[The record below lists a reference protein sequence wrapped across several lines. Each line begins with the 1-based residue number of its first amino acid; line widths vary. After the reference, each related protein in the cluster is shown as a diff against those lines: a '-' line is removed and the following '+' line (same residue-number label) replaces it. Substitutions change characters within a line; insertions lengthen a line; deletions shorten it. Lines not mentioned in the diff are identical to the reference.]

1 MNINIP
7 NALTLFRIGFI
18 PVFILV
24 FYWPHPD
31 AHIYATSI
39 FFIAGISDWFDGYLA
54 RKLNQQSALGAFLDP
69 LADKLMVVV
78 VLCMLVAEHPDNN
91 WLLFST
97 IIIIAREIIISSLRE
112 WMAAQGKDDMVV
124 VSFAGK
130 AKTFAQLW
138 ALGFL
143 IYAQDLFELPIFTIG
158 IVLIVWAAVLTL
170 FSMFTYLKAAWS
182 TIKNAG

>member
-7 NALTLFRIGFI
+7 NSITLLRICLI
-18 PVFILV
+18 PVFV
-24 FYWPHPD
+24 SAFYLPYEWK
-31 AHIYATSI
+31 HIAATSI

-69 LADKLMVVV
+69 LADKLMVIIAL
-78 VLCMLVAEHPDNN
+78 VLIVAAHPDNN
-91 WLLFST
+91 WILFSAM
-97 IIIIAREIIISSLRE
+97 IIIAREIIISTLRE
-112 WMAAQGKDDMVV
+112 WMATMGKDDKVV

-143 IYAQDLFELPIFTIG
+143 IYAQDLFGLPIFTIG

-170 FSMFTYLKAAWS
+170 FSMINYLNSAWS
-182 TIKNAG
+182 TIKKAG

>member
-1 MNINIP
+1 LPINIP
-7 NALTLFRIGFI
+7 NSLTIMRILLI
-18 PVFILV
+18 PVLVVV
-24 FYWPHPD
+24 FYLPFNNHLLV
-31 AHIYATSI
+31 A
-39 FFIAGISDWFDGYLA
+39 AGIFAVAAVTDWFDGYLA
-54 RKLNQQSALGAFLDP
+54 RKLNQQSALGAFIDP

-78 VLCMLVAEHPDNN
+78 VLILLVAKYPDNN

-97 IIIIAREIIISSLRE
+97 IVIIAREIVISSLRE
-112 WMAAQGKDDMVV
+112 WMTVQGKGDMVV

-143 IYAQDLFELPIFTIG
+143 IYAQDLFGLPIFTIG

-170 FSMFTYLKAAWS
+170 ASMFTYLNSSWS
-182 TIKNAG
+182 TIKKAG

>member
-1 MNINIP
+1 MNLNIP
-7 NALTLFRIGFI
+7 NTLTLFRMGLI
-18 PVFILV
+18 PVFIV
-24 FYWPHPD
+24 AFYWPHAN
-31 AHIYATSI
+31 AHVIATSI
-39 FFIAGISDWFDGYLA
+39 FFVAGISDWFDGYLA

-69 LADKLMVVV
+69 LADKLMVIIALV
-78 VLCMLVAEHPDNN
+78 MLVAAHPENN
-91 WLLFST
+91 WLLFSA

-112 WMAAQGKDDMVV
+112 WMSTQGKDDIVV

-143 IYAQDLFELPIFTIG
+143 IYEQDLFELSIFTTG
-158 IVLIVWAAVLTL
+158 IILIVWAAVLTL
-170 FSMFTYLKAAWS
+170 FSMVTYLIAAWS

>member
-1 MNINIP
+1 MKLNIP
-7 NALTLFRIGFI
+7 NTLTLFRMGII
-18 PVFILV
+18 PVFMIA

-31 AHIYATSI
+31 AHVVATSI

-54 RKLNQQSALGAFLDP
+54 RKLNQQSPLGAFLDP
-69 LADKLMVVV
+69 LADKLMVISAL
-78 VLCMLVAEHPDNN
+78 VLLVAEHHDNN
-91 WLLFST
+91 WLLFSA
-97 IIIIAREIIISSLRE
+97 IIIIVREIIISSLRE
-112 WMAAQGKDDMVV
+112 WMSTQGKDDIVV

-143 IYAQDLFELPIFTIG
+143 IYAQDLFGLPIFTIG

-170 FSMFTYLKAAWS
+170 YSMMTYLNAAWS

>member
-7 NALTLFRIGFI
+7 NTLTLFRMGII
-18 PVFILV
+18 PVFILA
-24 FYWPHPD
+24 FYWPHPE
-31 AHIYATSI
+31 AHVIATSI

-78 VLCMLVAEHPDNN
+78 ALCLLIAEYPDNN
-91 WLLFST
+91 WLLFSA
-97 IIIIAREIIISSLRE
+97 IIILAREIIISSLRE
-112 WMAAQGKDDMVV
+112 WMATQGKDNIVM

-143 IYAQDLFELPIFTIG
+143 IYGKDLFDLPIFTIG
-158 IVLIVWAAVLTL
+158 IVLIVWAAILTL
-170 FSMFTYLKAAWS
+170 YSMMTYLISAWS

>member
-7 NALTLFRIGFI
+7 NTLTLFRIGMI
-18 PVFILV
+18 PVFIFV
-24 FYWPHPD
+24 FYWDHPD
-31 AHIYATSI
+31 AYIYATSI

-54 RKLNQQSALGAFLDP
+54 RKLNQQSPLGAFLDP
-69 LADKLMVVV
+69 LADKLMVISAL
-78 VLCMLVAEHPDNN
+78 VLLVAEYHNNN
-91 WLLFST
+91 WLLFSA

-112 WMAAQGKDDMVV
+112 WMSTLGKDDIVV

-143 IYAQDLFELPIFTIG
+143 IYGQDLFDLPIFTIG

-170 FSMFTYLKAAWS
+170 WSMMTYLSAAWS

>member
-1 MNINIP
+1 MNIP
-7 NALTLFRIGFI
+7 NTLTLFRIVLI
-18 PVFILV
+18 PVFIV
-24 FYWPHPD
+24 AFYSKYPNS
-31 AHIYATSI
+31 HIVATAI

-78 VLCMLVAEHPDNN
+78 ALAILIAEHPDNN
-91 WLLFST
+91 WLLFSA

-112 WMAAQGKDDMVV
+112 WMSTQGKSEVVV

-130 AKTFAQLW
+130 LKTFAQLW

-143 IYAQDLFELPIFTIG
+143 IYQQDLFGMPVFSIG
-158 IVLIVWAAVLTL
+158 IILIVSAALLTL
-170 FSMFTYLKAAWS
+170 FSMINYLKSAWN
-182 TIKNAG
+182 TIKSSS

>member
-1 MNINIP
+1 MNLNIP
-7 NALTLFRIGFI
+7 NTLTLFRMAII
-18 PVFILV
+18 PVFILA
-24 FYWPHPD
+24 FYWDHPE
-31 AHIYATSI
+31 AHVVATSI

-54 RKLNQQSALGAFLDP
+54 RKLNQQSALGAFMDP

-78 VLCMLVAEHPDNN
+78 ALCLLITKYPDNN

-97 IIIIAREIIISSLRE
+97 IIILSREIIISSLRE
-112 WMAAQGKDDMVV
+112 WMAVQGQDGIVA

-143 IYAQDLFELPIFTIG
+143 IYGVDLFGMPIFTIG
-158 IVLIVWAAVLTL
+158 IVLIVWAAILTL
-170 FSMFTYLKAAWS
+170 YSMMTYLIAAWS

>member
-1 MNINIP
+1 MNLNIP
-7 NALTLFRIGFI
+7 NTLTLFRMAII
-18 PVFILV
+18 PVFVLV
-24 FYWPHPD
+24 FYWDHPS

-54 RKLNQQSALGAFLDP
+54 RKLNQQSALGAFIDP

-78 VLCMLVAEHPDNN
+78 ALCMLIAEHHTNN
-91 WLLFST
+91 WLLFSG

-112 WMAAQGKDDMVV
+112 WMSTQGKDDIVV

-143 IYAQDLFELPIFTIG
+143 IYAQDLFGLPIFTIG
-158 IVLIVWAAVLTL
+158 IVLIVWAAMLTL
-170 FSMFTYLKAAWS
+170 YSMMTYLNAARS

>member
-7 NALTLFRIGFI
+7 NALTLFRMAII

-24 FYWPHPD
+24 YYWDHTD

-54 RKLNQQSALGAFLDP
+54 RRLNQQSALGAFIDP

-78 VLCMLVAEHPDNN
+78 VLCMLIAEYPHNN
-91 WLLFST
+91 WLLLSA
-97 IIIIAREIIISSLRE
+97 IVIIAREILISSLRE
-112 WMAAQGKDDMVV
+112 WMSTQGKDDLVV

-143 IYAQDLFELPIFTIG
+143 IYGQDLFGLPIFTIG
-158 IVLIVWAAVLTL
+158 IVLIVWAAMLTL
-170 FSMFTYLKAAWS
+170 YSMMTYLIAAWS

>member
-1 MNINIP
+1 MNLNIP
-7 NALTLFRIGFI
+7 NSITLLRIVLI
-18 PVFILV
+18 PVFIIA
-24 FYWPHPD
+24 FYLPYEWKHV
-31 AHIYATSI
+31 AATSI

-69 LADKLMVVV
+69 LADKLMVIIAL
-78 VLCMLVAEHPDNN
+78 VLLVATHHENN
-91 WLLFST
+91 WLLFSAMV
-97 IIIIAREIIISSLRE
+97 IIAREIIISSLRE
-112 WMAAQGKDDMVV
+112 WMAAQGKDDVVV

-143 IYAQDLFELPIFTIG
+143 IYAQDLFGLPIFTIG

-170 FSMFTYLKAAWS
+170 LSMFTYLNAAWS
-182 TIKNAG
+182 TIKTAG

>member
-7 NALTLFRIGFI
+7 NTLTLFRIGMI
-18 PVFILV
+18 PVFV
-24 FYWPHPD
+24 VAFYWPHPE
-31 AHIYATSI
+31 AYVVATSI
-39 FFIAGISDWFDGYLA
+39 FFFAGISDWFDGYLA

-78 VLCMLVAEHPDNN
+78 ALCLLIGKYPDNN
-91 WLLFST
+91 WLLFSA
-97 IIIIAREIIISSLRE
+97 IIILAREIIISSLRE
-112 WMAAQGKDDMVV
+112 WMAALGKNDIVV

-143 IYAQDLFELPIFTIG
+143 IYGKDLFDLPIFTIG
-158 IVLIVWAAVLTL
+158 IVLIVWAAILTL
-170 FSMFTYLKAAWS
+170 YSMMTYLRAAWS
-182 TIKNAG
+182 TIKSAG

>member
-1 MNINIP
+1 MKLNIP
-7 NALTLFRIGFI
+7 NTLTLFRMGII
-18 PVFILV
+18 PVFMIA
-24 FYWPHPD
+24 FYWPHPE
-31 AHIYATSI
+31 AHVVATSI

-54 RKLNQQSALGAFLDP
+54 RKLNQQSPLGAFLDP
-69 LADKLMVVV
+69 LADKLMVISAL
-78 VLCMLVAEHPDNN
+78 VLLVAEHHDNN
-91 WLLFST
+91 WLLFSA

-112 WMAAQGKDDMVV
+112 WMSTQGKDDIVV

-143 IYAQDLFELPIFTIG
+143 IYAQDLFGLPIFTIG

-170 FSMFTYLKAAWS
+170 FSMMTYLNAAWS

>member
-1 MNINIP
+1 MKLNIP
-7 NALTLFRIGFI
+7 NTLTLFRIGII
-18 PVFILV
+18 PVFIFV
-24 FYWPHPD
+24 FYWDHPD
-31 AHIYATSI
+31 AYIIATSI

-78 VLCMLVAEHPDNN
+78 ALCILLAKHPDNN
-91 WLLFST
+91 WLLFSA

-112 WMAAQGKDDMVV
+112 WMSTQGKDDTVV

-143 IYAQDLFELPIFTIG
+143 IYAQDLFGLPIFTIG
-158 IVLIVWAAVLTL
+158 IVLIVWAAILTL
-170 FSMFTYLKAAWS
+170 YSMMTYLTAAWS
-182 TIKNAG
+182 TIKNSG